1 MLARRTVGCL
11 VFLLLLPLMF
21 IISSGHGLIANAQD
35 REEAALFSLINAYR
49 NQSTL
54 CWNDVQW
61 VAWPRGSARTLQ
73 FSAALARAAVSHNLT
88 MIAQNCFA
96 HVCPGEPRLDQRVE
110 AAGYP
115 STWHS
120 LWENLSA
127 GYETASTAFGGWL
140 DSEEHKQNALA
151 CQARAVGISRRF
163 GAQTTFRWYW
173 TVDFGDVLDSA
184 PPNGGPSSLKSFDIN
199 NNDRIDDPEFF
210 LIIDA
215 WIAGRLDDALF
226 FQAIDLWI
234 SQESIST

>member
-1 MLARRTVGCL
+1 MLPRRTAACL
-11 VFLLLLPLMF
+11 VLLLLPLMF
-21 IISSGHGLIANAQD
+21 ISAHDLTANAQD
-35 REEAALFSLINAYR
+35 REEAALLTLINAYR
-49 NQSTL
+49 NQSAL

-73 FSAALARAAVSHNLT
+73 FSAALARAALSHNLT

-96 HVCPGEPRLDQRVE
+96 HICPGEPSLDRRVE

-163 GAQTTFRWYW
+163 GAQTTFHWYW
-173 TVDFGDVLDSA
+173 TVDFGDVLDTA
-184 PPNGGPSSLKSFDIN
+184 PSNGGSPSLKSFDVN
-199 NNDRIDDPEFF
+199 RNGRIDDPEFF
-210 LIIDA
+210 AITDA
-215 WIAGRLDDALF
+215 WIAGRLDDATF

-234 SQESIST
+234 SQQNIST